1 MLNPSLLEDE
11 SCPVPRSPMFSGS
24 EAAYSLAGVLESSK
38 TGATLAAVFSLKGM
52 DSSWMVYVFP

>member
-1 MLNPSLLEDE
+1 MLNSSLLEDE
-11 SCPVPRSPMFSGS
+11 PSPLPRSPMFSGS

-38 TGATLAAVFSLKGM
+38 TGTTLAAVLFSKGM